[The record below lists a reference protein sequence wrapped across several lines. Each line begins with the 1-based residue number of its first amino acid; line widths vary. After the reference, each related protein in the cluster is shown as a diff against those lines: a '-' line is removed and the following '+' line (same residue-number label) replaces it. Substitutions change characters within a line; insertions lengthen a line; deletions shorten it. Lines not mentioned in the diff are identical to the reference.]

1 MAHDLIIR
9 NGLIVDGL
17 LNPAYL
23 GDVAIDADTITALG
37 KVDASGAREIDAEGA
52 VVTPGFI
59 DLHTHMDAQIGW
71 DPQSPR
77 HLGMA

>member
-37 KVDASGAREIDAEGA
+37 KVCLLYTS
-52 VVTPGFI
+52 P
-59 DLHTHMDAQIGW
+59 
-71 DPQSPR
+71 SPR
-77 HLGMA
+77 D